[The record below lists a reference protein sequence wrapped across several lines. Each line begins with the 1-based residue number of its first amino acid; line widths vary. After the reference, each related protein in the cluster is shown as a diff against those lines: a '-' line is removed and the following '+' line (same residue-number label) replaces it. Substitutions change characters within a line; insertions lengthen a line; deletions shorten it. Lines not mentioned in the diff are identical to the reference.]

1 MEFYNNLIYHI
12 YNQGNNKE
20 TTFRE
25 TEDYLTFLKKL
36 NSHLKPKCYILSY
49 CLMPNHFHV
58 IILTTEKSNEN
69 LRIGS
74 LNLTRIT
81 NAFRLILS
89 EYAQDFNKKY
99 NRTGSLFRQKTK
111 YKFADNTNPKCLN
124 NLIFYVLSN
133 PLDGKLV
140 SKLEDWHFS
149 SFRDLLGLRNG
160 ILIDVELCIEVF
172 QLTAEDLNDFNNG
185 YSNPFYLLK

>member
-1 MEFYNNLIYHI
+1 MEFCNNSIYHI

-25 TEDYLTFLKKL
+25 TEDYLTFLEKL
-36 NSHLKPKCYILSY
+36 NSHLKPNCSILAY

-89 EYAQDFNKKY
+89 EYAQNFNKKY

-111 YKFADNTNPKCLN
+111 YKFADNTNPKYLN

>member
-111 YKFADNTNPKCLN
+111 YKFADNTNPKYLN

>member
-36 NSHLKPKCYILSY
+36 NSHLKPNCYILSY

-111 YKFADNTNPKCLN
+111 YKFADNTNPKYLN